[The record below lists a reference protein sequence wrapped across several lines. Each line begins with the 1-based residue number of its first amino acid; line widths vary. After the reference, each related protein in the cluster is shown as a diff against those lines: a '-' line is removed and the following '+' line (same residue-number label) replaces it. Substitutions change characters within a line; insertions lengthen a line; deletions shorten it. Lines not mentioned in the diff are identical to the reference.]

1 MWEKLREYGDE
12 NMIPGEIFEP
22 LQDAPKKYM
31 NCWYVINCIKK
42 TNNFKIQECWIFE
55 ISLGEFIWNLQDDGL
70 KKTFNGLEENGFF
83 EITESTQQSFKMF
96 EINDYQNQ
104 L

>member
-1 MWEKLREYGDE
+1 MIQDQKVTQY
-12 NMIPGEIFEP
+12 NMFT
-22 LQDAPKKYM
+22 K
-31 NCWYVINCIKK
+31 
-42 TNNFKIQECWIFE
+42 FIQ
-55 ISLGEFIWNLQDDGL
+55 
-70 KKTFNGLEENGFF
+70 KTFNGLEENGFF